1 MVELIPPL
9 CGDFEAPGAALFWL
23 YCCQITDSSYVRFY
37 NQISSD
43 NTAVPLISVFLIS
56 GTCVILGFQLIKFV
70 FPLEEAAVH
79 PEPAYVYSA
88 SLRRWMPGRKCQAQ
102 VNQPNPHWLL
112 SAVHH
117 HVGIR
122 PDISVDDSAGAQVPK
137 EGGLLQNNWS
147 YLWNRKTF
155 TSVLRILSRG
165 FIQLKAKADLRRITF
180 TGSATK
186 PWSCLRVAISSV
198 SRG

>member
-23 YCCQITDSSYVRFY
+23 YCCQITDSFYVRFY

-88 SLRRWMPGRKCQAQ
+88 SVRRWMPGSTPAPLYPEKKAA
-102 VNQPNPHWLL
+102 H
-112 SAVHH
+112 
-117 HVGIR
+117 
-122 PDISVDDSAGAQVPK
+122 PK
-137 EGGLLQNNWS
+137 EMPGPSQSAQPPLAAFCGPPPCWYQAWHQRGRFCRSSGAKGGWP
-147 YLWNRKTF
+147 
-155 TSVLRILSRG
+155 
-165 FIQLKAKADLRRITF
+165 
-180 TGSATK
+180 SAE
-186 PWSCLRVAISSV
+186 
-198 SRG
+198 